1 MIKNLIKK
9 SRSYR
14 RFDNS
19 FSVPLDTLRELI
31 DFARL
36 SPSGAN
42 LQPLKF
48 IISNSRETNTK
59 IFPCLAWAGY
69 LKDWDGPIEK
79 ERPSAYIIILV
90 SCIAN
95 KVKFDWSGLEG
106 ELFRNLTCI
115 PSVCALISGRSY
127 AKRDQPYKAM
137 AFQRPTTTKYNA
149 DDQHR
154 LSYLAAFVHPEY
166 NRQITPYLRYMT
178 PGDKNIKNEFS
189 CDCGIAAQSIF
200 LGATGN
206 GLGGCMIGS
215 IQKNKLADVLNIDP
229 QYEIQLV
236 IALGKS
242 VETVQIDEMKSADD
256 VKYWRDEKNIH
267 HVPKRS
273 LDSIILK

>member
-1 MIKNLIKK
+1 MIKDLIKK
-9 SRSYR
+9 NRSYR

-48 IISNSRETNTK
+48 IVSGSPVTNTK

-79 ERPSAYIIILV
+79 ERPSAYIIIL
-90 SCIAN
+90 
-95 KVKFDWSGLEG
+95 
-106 ELFRNLTCI
+106 
-115 PSVCALISGRSY
+115 
-127 AKRDQPYKAM
+127 
-137 AFQRPTTTKYNA
+137 
-149 DDQHR
+149 
-154 LSYLAAFVHPEY
+154 
-166 NRQITPYLRYMT
+166 
-178 PGDKNIKNEFS
+178 GDKSIKNEFS
-189 CDCGIAAQSIF
+189 CDCGIAAQSIL
-200 LGATGN
+200 LGATEK

-215 IQKNKLADVLNIDP
+215 IQKNRLADTLNIDS

-236 IALGKS
+236 IALGKP

-256 VKYWRDEKNIH
+256 IKYWRDIKNIH

-273 LDSIILK
+273 LDSIII